1 MSNLQW
7 DPPLAENASFFTDQW
22 NSSTYP
28 FQDPEFSGA
37 KRPNG
42 SSLVYVGAMAILYDF
57 PEIAIPTLMTYS
69 MTFTFGVT
77 GNAMIIIA
85 VIRFCCLKTATNY
98 LTMSLA
104 VADLLVS
111 LICVPFRTAE
121 LFLSYW
127 PLGGVMCKLLSYIRA
142 VTTLASILTLTAISL
157 ERWYVVIRP
166 MQARSVCTPG
176 WAYRVIACVWM
187 LSLSLSTP
195 TLYAMRLV
203 GYKWPVGD
211 TIYHCQEKWPQKSLS
226 EIFSVYFATLIF
238 LPMSIMLAA
247 YSSTI
252 YKLWFSTQTIQ
263 RDFDSGSCHV
273 CSTLPR
279 QHSPLSLTQSRT
291 DRTTPSS
298 ADKSRTTPTSTEVA
312 VTSVSKEGDK
322 TSSNGARR
330 KPSRFLFDR
339 ESVERYL
346 EQGNNVPTSHG
357 NAKSYFTKRKKRPS
371 DTTPTPLTARSTA
384 SVEAGRRNMRRPVQG
399 KVSNFREIIRER
411 KQVVRMMLTVVLLF
425 LVCWGPHVVLGVLL
439 KFGLVNP
446 FTQEVYAMKI
456 AFRLLSYLNSCLNPF
471 CYNFMSKKFRRSF
484 KRLLPCGCKGS

>member
-1 MSNLQW
+1 
-7 DPPLAENASFFTDQW
+7 
-22 NSSTYP
+22 
-28 FQDPEFSGA
+28 
-37 KRPNG
+37 
-42 SSLVYVGAMAILYDF
+42 
-57 PEIAIPTLMTYS
+57 EIAIPTLMTYS

-195 TLYAMRLV
+195 TLYAM
-203 GYKWPVGD
+203 WPVGD

-263 RDFDSGSCHV
+263 RDFDSGS
-273 CSTLPR
+273 
-279 QHSPLSLTQSRT
+279 
-291 DRTTPSS
+291 
-298 ADKSRTTPTSTEVA
+298 
-312 VTSVSKEGDK
+312 
-322 TSSNGARR
+322 
-330 KPSRFLFDR
+330 

-371 DTTPTPLTARSTA
+371 LPLVTSYHDGKNTTSSSTFL
-384 SVEAGRRNMRRPVQG
+384 SLV
-399 KVSNFREIIRER
+399 VSL
-411 KQVVRMMLTVVLLF
+411 QVVRMMLTVVLLF

-471 CYNFMSKKFRRSF
+471 CYNFMSKKFRRS
-484 KRLLPCGCKGS
+484 